1 MLDPLKGQ
9 QLPAIGG
16 FLPMMGAAGDA
27 PFFGGGVGGG
37 GGIARAFDISDG
49 KVVNCALVFGRALVS
64 CDDTSLGILG
74 ENQTLSGMIYAKVK
88 HEGDGLEL
96 SVHHTESD
104 TLPEDGLDA
113 SYRLLYKAI
122 SGSWVDF
129 RYVPTLFGMN

>member
-1 MLDPLKGQ
+1 
-9 QLPAIGG
+9 
-16 FLPMMGAAGDA
+16 MMGAAGDA

-37 GGIARAFDISDG
+37 SLARAFDMSGG
-49 KVVNCALVFGRALVS
+49 KIVNCALVFGRALVY
-64 CDDTSLGILG
+64 CNDTTLGILD
-74 ENQTLSGMIYAKVK
+74 ENQTPYGMIYAKVA
-88 HEGDGLEL
+88 HESSSLEL

>member
-1 MLDPLKGQ
+1 MLDQGNGQ
-9 QLPAIGG
+9 LSAVGG

-37 GGIARAFDISDG
+37 DGSIARTFDISDG
-49 KVVNCALVFGRALVS
+49 KVINCALVFGRALVS

-74 ENQTLSGMIYAKVK
+74 ENQTPSGMIYAKVK
-88 HEGDGLEL
+88 HESGSLEL

-113 SYRLLYKAI
+113 SFRLLYKAI